1 MNMFRS
7 RFCLGVLALAWIPAL
22 GCQEREPKTTV
33 VGTSRAIVGTERLPP
48 GRSPVEYVSGVVTL
62 HEGDAITVH
71 VLNYSDAEQPC
82 DIMIYRDSREGP
94 KDAGKTEG
102 YRARPRGVASAQ
114 ATVKTSGEYWVVI
127 KGDTPLLAPHATI
140 VLNGKA
146 GEATRIDY
154 KPGDFLKIDGTRS
167 PGGFSRGTEREP
179 RGETLRAK
187 PTEPAKDTPR
197 GGRL

>member
-1 MNMFRS
+1 MFRC
-7 RFCLGVLALAWIPAL
+7 RLCVGVLALALIPAL
-22 GCQEREPKTTV
+22 GCQVREPKNSA
-33 VGTSRAIVGTERLPP
+33 VGTSRAVTTTERFPA

-62 HEGDAITVH
+62 HEGDTITVH

-82 DIMIYRDSREGP
+82 DILMYRDSREGP
-94 KDAGKTEG
+94 KDAGRTEG

-114 ATVKTSGEYWVVI
+114 ATVKTTGEYWVLI
-127 KGDTPLLAPHATI
+127 KGETPLLAPHATF

-167 PGGFSRGTEREP
+167 PGGFSRATEREP
-179 RGETLRAK
+179 RGETKREK
-187 PTEPAKDTPR
+187 TTEAVKDTQR
-197 GGRL
+197 GGS